1 MKCNGGLH
9 MSAKRVAIIVAVV
22 MFVIGCGFI
31 IKSLILGYIYQSDIS
46 KEEMGY
52 TTYFYMQQGYD
63 EEEAKS
69 KAKEYLM
76 EREELYQKAVDA
88 GYSVTDEEVEEY
100 LDSLKELIYSSEDG
114 EEQLAIS
121 MNYFENEDEYW
132 DYEFLVYQKNLVIQK
147 YNKDMDN

>member
-1 MKCNGGLH
+1 

-22 MFVIGCGFI
+22 MFVSGCGFI

-46 KEEMGY
+46 KEEMEY

-69 KAKEYLM
+69 KAKEYLT

>member
-1 MKCNGGLH
+1 

-31 IKSLILGYIYQSDIS
+31 IKSLILGDTSQGDIS
-46 KEEMGY
+46 KEEMEY
-52 TTYFYMQQGYD
+52 TTYSYMQQGYD

-69 KAKEYLM
+69 KAKEYLT

-100 LDSLKELIYSSEDG
+100 LDSLKELIYSSENG

-121 MNYFENEDEYW
+121 KNYFENEDEYW

-147 YNKDMDN
+147 YNRDMDN

>member
-1 MKCNGGLH
+1 

-22 MFVIGCGFI
+22 MFVSGCGFI
-31 IKSLILGYIYQSDIS
+31 IKSLILGDTSQGDIS
-46 KEEMGY
+46 KEEMEY

-69 KAKEYLM
+69 KAKEYLT

-100 LDSLKELIYSSEDG
+100 LDSLKELIYSSENG

>member
-1 MKCNGGLH
+1 
-9 MSAKRVAIIVAVV
+9 MSAKRVAMIVAVV

-31 IKSLILGYIYQSDIS
+31 IKSLILGDTSQGDIS
-46 KEEMGY
+46 KEEMEY
-52 TTYFYMQQGYD
+52 TTYSYMQQGYD

-76 EREELYQKAVDA
+76 KREELYQKAVDA

-121 MNYFENEDEYW
+121 MNYFEDEDEYW

>member
-1 MKCNGGLH
+1 

-46 KEEMGY
+46 KEEMEY

-69 KAKEYLM
+69 KAKEYLT

-100 LDSLKELIYSSEDG
+100 LDSLKELIYSSENG

-121 MNYFENEDEYW
+121 KNYFENEEEYW

-147 YNKDMDN
+147 YNRDMDN

>member
-1 MKCNGGLH
+1 MGVTYECKTSSNYCSSRYVCHWLRIH
-9 MSAKRVAIIVAVV
+9 YKE
-22 MFVIGCGFI
+22 FD
-31 IKSLILGYIYQSDIS
+31 LGIYQSDIS
-46 KEEMGY
+46 KEEMEY
-52 TTYFYMQQGYD
+52 TTYSYMQQGYD

>member
-1 MKCNGGLH
+1 

-31 IKSLILGYIYQSDIS
+31 IKSLILGDTSQSNIS
-46 KEEMGY
+46 KEEMEY
-52 TTYFYMQQGYD
+52 TTYSYMQQGYD

-100 LDSLKELIYSSEDG
+100 LDSLKELIYSSENG

-132 DYEFLVYQKNLVIQK
+132 DYEYLVYQKNLVIQK

>member
-1 MKCNGGLH
+1 

-31 IKSLILGYIYQSDIS
+31 IKSLILGYTYQSDIS
-46 KEEMGY
+46 KEEMEY
-52 TTYFYMQQGYD
+52 TTYSYMQQGYD

-100 LDSLKELIYSSEDG
+100 LDSLKELIYSSENG

-147 YNKDMDN
+147 YNEDMDN

>member
-1 MKCNGGLH
+1 

-22 MFVIGCGFI
+22 MFVSGCGFI
-31 IKSLILGYIYQSDIS
+31 IKSLILGDTSQGDIS
-46 KEEMGY
+46 KEEMEY

-100 LDSLKELIYSSEDG
+100 LDSLKELIYSSENG

-147 YNKDMDN
+147 YNRDMDN

>member
-1 MKCNGGLH
+1 
-9 MSAKRVAIIVAVV
+9 MSAKRVAMIVAVV

-31 IKSLILGYIYQSDIS
+31 IKSLILGDAFQSDIS
-46 KEEMGY
+46 EEEMEY
-52 TTYFYMQQGYD
+52 TTYSYMQQGYD

-100 LDSLKELIYSSEDG
+100 LDSLKELIYSSENG

-121 MNYFENEDEYW
+121 KNYFENEDEYW

-147 YNKDMDN
+147 YNRDMDN

>member
-1 MKCNGGLH
+1 

-46 KEEMGY
+46 KEEMEY

-69 KAKEYLM
+69 KAKEYLT

-121 MNYFENEDEYW
+121 KNYFENEEEYW

-147 YNKDMDN
+147 YNRDMDN